1 MSKKQALKI
10 LEESHIGTMATV
22 ENNKPH
28 SRYMTFFNEDFTLY
42 TPTNKNTHK
51 IEDIEANPYT
61 HILIGYD
68 GEGFG
73 DLFLE
78 IEGKVS
84 ESQDNTLKEKIWEDN
99 MKNWFEGPED
109 PELVILVVEPS
120 MIRLMNKRGKPPE
133 IVEFQ

>member
-28 SRYMTFFNEDFTLY
+28 SRYMTFFNKDFTLY

-61 HILIGYD
+61 HILIGYE

-84 ESQDNTLKEKIWEDN
+84 ESQDDTLKEKIWEDN

-109 PELVILVVEPS
+109 PKLVILVVEPT
-120 MIRLMNKRGKPPE
+120 MIRLMNKSGEPPE
-133 IVEFQ
+133 IIEFQ